1 MSRGPLFSNDYR
13 PQFSGHETFPL
24 RYGWLKKAYDEV
36 AASQGK
42 PGNKSI
48 FLDDASIALF
58 GVGKNMVS
66 SIRYWAQACNV
77 ICEMSASDIDTT
89 KIGDRIFSTHGLDP
103 FMESP
108 STVWLLHW
116 FLCGRPDRTTWFY
129 AFNHFQ
135 HAVFERDLLV
145 RDLLRLADQQAWPRV
160 SAATVKRDVEC
171 FVRAYA
177 SRQASG
183 ASHEEALESPLAE
196 LGLLKAT
203 GKKDGFRFVRGEK
216 ASLGGGVFAFSVV
229 DFWSRFSPSAKSLS
243 FEVLAHEPGAP
254 GRVFALDE
262 ESLAQRLLEIED
274 VTGGILQWSETA
286 GLKQL
291 IRRGDLDVDASHVL
305 VEADYPSVAERRA
318 A

>member
-36 AASQGK
+36 SAARGQV
-42 PGNKSI
+42 GNKSI
-48 FLDDASIALF
+48 FLSDNSIALF

-77 ICEMSASDIDTT
+77 IRDINSTDVDITP
-89 KIGDRIFSTHGLDP
+89 ISDRIFTETGLDP
-103 FMESP
+103 YMECP

-116 FLCGRPDRTTWFY
+116 YLCSRPDRTTWFY

-135 HAVFERDLLV
+135 HAAFERDLLV
-145 RDLLRLADQQAWPRV
+145 RDLLRLAEQQSWPRV

-171 FVRAYA
+171 FVRTYA
-177 SRQASG
+177 SRQSSG
-183 ASHEEALESPLAE
+183 SSHEDSLESPLAE

-216 ASLGGGVFAFSVV
+216 ASLGEGVFAFSVI
-229 DFWSRFSPSAKSLS
+229 DFWLRFAPYAKSLS

-262 ESLAQRLLEIED
+262 ESLAQRLIDIED
-274 VTGGILQWSETA
+274 VTGGVMQWSETA

-291 IRRGDLDVDASHVL
+291 IRRADLDVDAALVL
-305 VEADYPSVAERRA
+305 IEADYPSAIERRA